1 MALVAQAGTG
11 LPHRPWPFRQRR
23 LTVWLLA
30 FMVTMLWRMLTI
42 SHMSLV
48 VGALELLGVVL
59 AGAWLAWR
67 LVKRWLADDWAVNG
81 TDAYVLLLCLLP
93 ITSAF
98 GAKSEF
104 GQPLLWGI
112 LAFKDY
118 YLLLGLL
125 PIFHWMRK
133 GWIGVAELEKAMVI
147 MAWGCLAY
155 FYFAT
160 LFINPAPYQDT
171 PLAGANEVKG
181 GGVYYRFNMAAIY
194 FGAIYYTAKAFKTQQ
209 WLNLGYALLFAGYVL
224 VFRMDRTSMAVT
236 AVGMLGVVLFHVP
249 WVRLAKVALASMLPI
264 ALAVLAVLLF
274 APSKVEQ
281 YTHMFQDALE
291 TVAGQDSGATPV
303 SVRTAEVAIAKRQI
317 EKHPWLGNGRISRTW
332 QDLGYEKWLGFFY
345 PADVGMLGLVF
356 IYGYPGMLVLYAVYL
371 LAALY
376 MFRARGLR
384 NDIFFIS
391 CQMLALSL
399 FLDSLTNGQLTQ
411 MPAQGLLLM
420 LLMHW
425 YASQRPAEGVLG
437 RVDSPPRT
445 TLAAYRR

>member
-1 MALVAQAGTG
+1 MALVERANTDLRG
-11 LPHRPWPFRQRR
+11 RPWPFRHRGR
-23 LTVWLLA
+23 AVWLLA
-30 FMVTMLWRMLTI
+30 IMVTVIWRMLTI

-48 VGALELLGVVL
+48 VGALELVGVVL
-59 AGAWLAWR
+59 AMLWVAWR
-67 LVKRWLADDWAVNG
+67 LVQRWLQDDWALNG
-81 TDAYVLLLCLLP
+81 PDAFVLLLCLLP

-104 GQPLLWGI
+104 GQPFVWGV

-125 PIFHWMRK
+125 PIFHWLRK
-133 GWIGVAELEKAMVI
+133 GWIGVAELEKAMLL
-147 MAWGCLAY
+147 MAWACLAY

-194 FGAIYYTAKAFKTQQ
+194 FGAIFYTAKAFKTLR
-209 WLNLGYALLFAGYVL
+209 WVNLAYALLFAGYVII
-224 VFRMDRTSMAVT
+224 FRMDRTSMAVT

-249 WVRLAKVALASMLPI
+249 WARLAKVL
-264 ALAVLAVLLF
+264 LAVLVPVALAALLVLLF

-281 YTHMFQDALE
+281 YKHMFLDAVE
-291 TVAGQDSGATPV
+291 TVMGQDSGATPV
-303 SVRTAEVAIAKRQI
+303 SVRTSEVAIAKRQV

-371 LAALY
+371 LAGWY
-376 MFRARGLR
+376 MLRVRGR
-384 NDIFFIS
+384 RDDVFFIS
-391 CQMLALSL
+391 CQMLALAL

-411 MPAQGLLLM
+411 MPGQGLLLM

-425 YASQRPAEGVLG
+425 YASRQANARKAMPVALDPRPVL
-437 RVDSPPRT
+437 T
-445 TLAAYRR
+445 TYRR